1 MEKVILIRYGELYL
15 KGRNKGYFEKILQRN
30 IRNAI
35 NGITCNIEISRNR
48 TFITEF
54 NESDT
59 DAIIARLTKV
69 FGIHSLSVAVKLPTD
84 LEQIDKTVI
93 NFAPLKGSFRITVNR
108 ADKSIPY
115 TSQQLSARFGE
126 AVLNANPKLTV
137 DLHEPMTTINV
148 DLRENAVTYVFYNSQ
163 RGAEGMPVGT
173 AGRGLLLLSGGI
185 DSPVAGYMMAKRGM
199 NLSGIH
205 YHSYPYTSP
214 QAKEKV
220 IELGKI
226 ISEYSCGFNLY
237 IVSFTEIQKAIHK
250 YCRAD
255 FMITVMRRIMVKI
268 AEKIAVAHKCGAMI
282 TGESLGQVASQT
294 LESITSTNNA
304 AITLPIFRPCIGMD
318 KSEIIEISR
327 KMGAFDT
334 SILPYEDCC
343 TVFLPKNPIIHPELQ
358 TAIDEESKI
367 PDLELLIENAVSS
380 IEKYAL

>member
-15 KGRNKGYFEKILQRN
+15 KGRNKGYFEKTLQRN
-30 IRNAI
+30 IHNAVKDI
-35 NGITCNIEISRNR
+35 ECKLEISRNR
-48 TFITEF
+48 TFVVDF
-54 NESDT
+54 KESDT
-59 DAIIARLTKV
+59 DRLVEKLSKV
-69 FGIHSLSVAVKLPTD
+69 FGIHSLSVAVKLATNLQD
-84 LEQIDKTVI
+84 IDRAVI
-93 NFAPLKGSFRITVNR
+93 DFAPAKGTFRITVNR

-126 AVLNANPKLTV
+126 AVLNANPSLTV
-137 DLHEPMTTINV
+137 DLHNPMTTINV
-148 DLRENAVTYVFYNSQ
+148 DLRENSVSYVFYNSI

-199 NLSGIH
+199 TLSGIH
-205 YHSYPYTSP
+205 FHSYPYTSP

-220 IELGKI
+220 IELAGI

-268 AEKIAVAHKCGAMI
+268 SEKIAVKFKCGAMI

-304 AITLPIFRPCIGMD
+304 ALILPIFRPCIGMD

-327 KMGAFDT
+327 KMGAYET

-343 TVFLPKNPIIHPELQ
+343 TVFLPRNPIIHPELQ
-358 TAIDEESKI
+358 TAIDEELKI
-367 PDLELLIENAVSS
+367 PDLEAMIETAVADVEKIS
-380 IEKYAL
+380 I